1 MPRKKASHG
10 PESAESREALQFP
23 RMNLEGTRPEPTS
36 GGPGTDSQDEA
47 EAGRLR
53 VAVQLRAAET
63 SGEEYIFLAR
73 DAICCPTCEE
83 PYKTAEPRTPCI
95 LPCFH
100 TYCRLCLEGWAKEKS
115 TQSGGVSCPTC
126 CAACPT
132 AVEALPLNYAL
143 MNVIEAEHVSTGQTR
158 MECQDCDE
166 NCEATHFCQ
175 VCNLLLCA
183 VCGAHHGRSKKTK
196 HHVLKN
202 FSPEVIYRALL
213 AQKLFTNF
221 MSSGEASAAPA
232 WNCHIQL
239 QAETEGSGSIKTLN
253 AEQLKEARRLHRN
266 MRKRRRYHANKV
278 HNKPVEAIK
287 NLECGGTGTHMNK
300 RRKPDG

>member
-1 MPRKKASHG
+1 MAKMTSDAEGGGGGGIGRDRDYGGQLEAG
-10 PESAESREALQFP
+10 GAGGAGDLAGGEESR
-23 RMNLEGTRPEPTS
+23 TTT
-36 GGPGTDSQDEA
+36 GGM
-47 EAGRLR
+47 
-53 VAVQLRAAET
+53 V
-63 SGEEYIFLAR
+63 
-73 DAICCPTCEE
+73 
-83 PYKTAEPRTPCI
+83 
-95 LPCFH
+95 
-100 TYCRLCLEGWAKEKS
+100 
-115 TQSGGVSCPTC
+115 
-126 CAACPT
+126 
-132 AVEALPLNYAL
+132 
-143 MNVIEAEHVSTGQTR
+143 
-158 MECQDCDE
+158 
-166 NCEATHFCQ
+166 
-175 VCNLLLCA
+175 
-183 VCGAHHGRSKKTK
+183 
-196 HHVLKN
+196 KN